1 DGLAHFL
8 LAELQ
13 AVRQKGFGEGALGVL
28 LVLHNVLKEQAS
40 KRLMTARREF
50 HQLGQLLVEPLGAVW
65 VLKLEHMR
73 QLLSQGSD
81 GLADDRLWRLSRLLD
96 GSFLLLLVQGF
107 AHLHDN
113 PSGPQMI
120 QLVREH
126 VELLLAF
133 LRTHSQQCMQCPFFL
148 KNLKSVLKWWALL
161 LHAHP
166 LSFAQANVSSVLHT
180 SVELLKTCAG
190 LQVNSE
196 LRAWLEGLLRSSLL
210 MLAHAFN
217 TVAFRKGPQPAHQGQ
232 VLEVATACH
241 SQFAEFLRTH
251 SSGEL
256 CELACHAALR
266 LLLEE
271 VQEWLEEDGEDQL
284 LGPQSQTEL
293 HTAGEACIRALGQ
306 DPLGQPLVEHIAQ
319 RMKEELSKPP
329 AASDPYDV
337 VCRKDTFLSLLAL
350 CQAQLKPHLE
360 FQVMLGFFAPIAAL
374 VPQMGKQS
382 PCILLPVRLCSVIR
396 AWSAEIPA
404 GALPSVLQLLQAFLH
419 SDSPKAVRLAA
430 LSPVRAMLDRF
441 SDSEAWSQAQG
452 SLIDSCLALLG
463 VVKLPEVQWRC
474 LNLIH
479 LFLCEEAESGRY
491 EVTERSLQQLLALWR
506 QPEQSELLVRHAI
519 LDVLRALVLMSCRSR
534 SPRLPL
540 STPLFSCCLGV
551 ISDCYAQHRGPAVAA
566 SGPDSN
572 AALEADAGAAA
583 AQLGDLAS
591 ATATLFD
598 SGSVL
603 FLGVLRTVELEQAA
617 PLMPFFPQL
626 LAQQTT
632 LGGKPPEWT
641 LDILLEYCALH
652 CSGGAASHLEQFYP
666 VLLQMCQAQLQSPS
680 KVRSTDVSLQ
690 LLQLLLAHAPTP
702 EALRQTREVA
712 APMLRL
718 WATTFDPGAVRS
730 AFAYPVPPVLAV
742 LGAWHTQHPR
752 DFAEQVAA
760 QLPGASARTALLL
773 VASCKSARPLV
784 VRAAI
789 ISAALTLAEGGGLDE
804 SFWRELMQS
813 CSDIILLTQNGQGV
827 SSTLAK
833 TLQALKSSLAAKLPA
848 PARSGSE
855 LQLCLVPAE
864 LRQPGNLRED
874 GSLQDAA
881 GARWLFGRLASWLSG
896 PGRGQVDPQALLA
909 AAPDQVREALRSSGL

>member
-1 DGLAHFL
+1 MASSPVAQVVQLLVAASSGDARVRSPALQRLQELESQPGFVQLLLEAYADQAVEPQGRLLSVLLCKNVVDRQWQPRAGTAISAEEKNAIKDCLLRLVKVATDGGLPHLLELTMVLRRVCRYDFPRQWDGLAHFL

-266 LLLEE
+266 LPLEE

-441 SDSEAWSQAQG
+441 SDSEVHYRR
-452 SLIDSCLALLG
+452 IYALM
-463 VVKLPEVQWRC
+463 V
-474 LNLIH
+474 
-479 LFLCEEAESGRY
+479 
-491 EVTERSLQQLLALWR
+491 
-506 QPEQSELLVRHAI
+506 
-519 LDVLRALVLMSCRSR
+519 
-534 SPRLPL
+534 
-540 STPLFSCCLGV
+540 
-551 ISDCYAQHRGPAVAA
+551 
-566 SGPDSN
+566 
-572 AALEADAGAAA
+572 
-583 AQLGDLAS
+583 
-591 ATATLFD
+591 
-598 SGSVL
+598 
-603 FLGVLRTVELEQAA
+603 
-617 PLMPFFPQL
+617 
-626 LAQQTT
+626 
-632 LGGKPPEWT
+632 
-641 LDILLEYCALH
+641 
-652 CSGGAASHLEQFYP
+652 
-666 VLLQMCQAQLQSPS
+666 
-680 KVRSTDVSLQ
+680 
-690 LLQLLLAHAPTP
+690 
-702 EALRQTREVA
+702 
-712 APMLRL
+712 
-718 WATTFDPGAVRS
+718 
-730 AFAYPVPPVLAV
+730 
-742 LGAWHTQHPR
+742 
-752 DFAEQVAA
+752 
-760 QLPGASARTALLL
+760 
-773 VASCKSARPLV
+773 
-784 VRAAI
+784 
-789 ISAALTLAEGGGLDE
+789 
-804 SFWRELMQS
+804 
-813 CSDIILLTQNGQGV
+813 
-827 SSTLAK
+827 
-833 TLQALKSSLAAKLPA
+833 
-848 PARSGSE
+848 
-855 LQLCLVPAE
+855 
-864 LRQPGNLRED
+864 
-874 GSLQDAA
+874 
-881 GARWLFGRLASWLSG
+881 FG
-896 PGRGQVDPQALLA
+896 
-909 AAPDQVREALRSSGL
+909 